1 MSYSSCLLRSALATM
16 VAATFIFP
24 FSSMVSAQTAGEFT
38 SLILSESSS
47 DPDFE
52 FFPFD
57 DNFGLQGLGFRAE
70 GNASIAVFRDD
81 AAQGS
86 FSLGPQGVGIGLSA
100 FDINTSE
107 NAQAALH
114 IVGGQTDFSP
124 FLSSPAF
131 PRAEVII
138 EDRNESTSGRRLLT
152 LTNNGTSSIRLTD
165 RSLVNS
171 RFDISSGE
179 NGFTIG
185 GTTTENFIIDPIAN
199 NTRLAIFDE
208 GVGINTL
215 NPEAGLHVRNSI
227 DDSPVLMVE
236 ARGSGTETRN
246 MIDVVNNGP
255 MIQQFTDTSTAD
267 PGVFQL
273 ESRSD
278 RFSVLQLG
286 NRRAGFAVFEDG
298 AVRFVA
304 DSQPNVTVTPNGSLN
319 VVGSGPGGGNLRV
332 GLGSNI
338 GPNDGNIIAQGNIT
352 AVGNVNVG
360 GVLNQSSDVNI
371 KEGFQEIDAKEI
383 LRKVKNLPITRWNYI
398 QDENDTAHIGP
409 MAQDFAAAFKLGHS
423 DKHIST
429 IDSEGISLAAIKG
442 LSLIMDEKDSTIS
455 AQADEIAKQA
465 DEIAKQA
472 DENSKQADEI
482 SDLQSDLDEMKA
494 ELSELKSLL
503 IEDFKQ
509 VKARVSTL
517 N

>member
-1 MSYSSCLLRSALATM
+1 MSINSQFLLRPALTVM
-16 VAATFIFP
+16 VAATFAFTVYG
-24 FSSMVSAQTAGEFT
+24 SASAQEQEVGRFDFIQLLRDVTT
-38 SLILSESSS
+38 STSFLLLPIEEEPPTDVSDGSTGSLRLLS
-47 DPDFE
+47 
-52 FFPFD
+52 
-57 DNFGLQGLGFRAE
+57 GF
-70 GNASIAVFRDD
+70 VTQVTLRDD
-81 AAQGS
+81 APLGAV
-86 FSLGPQGVGIGLSA
+86 SLGPKGLGIGLLGTTMEES
-100 FDINTSE
+100 N
-107 NAQAALH
+107 NAQAPLH
-114 IVGGQTDFSP
+114 VVGGSDNSFPGP
-124 FLSSPAF
+124 FPQAGVL
-131 PRAEVII
+131 I
-138 EDRNESTSGRRLLT
+138 EDRNTEVEDRNLLVFF
-152 LTNNGTSSIRLTD
+152 NNGRTNILFTDQSDLFSSVAMTGGGGAFNFL
-165 RSLVNS
+165 
-171 RFDISSGE
+171 SG
-179 NGFTIG
+179 
-185 GTTTENFIIDPIAN
+185 
-199 NTRLAIFDE
+199 L
-208 GVGINTL
+208 GVGINVPV
-215 NPEAGLHVRNSI
+215 PEARLHIRRTGI
-227 DDSPVLMVE
+227 DQVGLMVE
-236 ARGSGTETRN
+236 SDDDVTETRN

-465 DEIAKQA
+465 DQNA
-472 DENSKQADEI
+472 KQADEI

-503 IEDFKQ
+503 IEDFKE